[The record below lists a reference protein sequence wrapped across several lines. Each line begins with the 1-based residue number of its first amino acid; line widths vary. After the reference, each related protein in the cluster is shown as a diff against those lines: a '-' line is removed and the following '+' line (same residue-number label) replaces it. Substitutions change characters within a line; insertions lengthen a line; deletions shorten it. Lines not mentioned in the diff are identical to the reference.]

1 MLAEV
6 GYFISALG
14 YFFFLLLLLTVR
26 KAGLPKKLLIL
37 GISANFI
44 AAAFYAASQ
53 WLPTSINLAL
63 VLESA
68 KSLLWLIFITSCLK
82 GNYQTLLD
90 ILKVPINLAIISIP
104 AISLVLAIIPFTD
117 VENILKWQY
126 LLHTIMSLE
135 LLVLLETFYRQ
146 ADQERWAYKP
156 LILALGGMAL
166 FDFVLFSEASMI
178 NQIDPMLWSARGYI
192 FAALIPFLVIAI
204 RRIKHWGIDIFV
216 SRDVVLHS
224 SLLVVAGLYL
234 FIMALAG
241 YAIKMIGGNWSNV
254 IQVVFIFLSLTLLAA
269 LLLSNQFR
277 TKIKVFIT
285 KHFFANQFDY
295 REEWLS
301 LTQKLENSGDA
312 ATDFY
317 QTATLS
323 LMDAINCHSG
333 MLIKFRDNDI
343 QCLAQLEHDDLS
355 QIDIE
360 LITQIL
366 PFIKQSQ
373 WIVDIEQ
380 LRSKPFE
387 YEGLKVNHALLNGCS
402 FQLILPVFQK
412 DQLWGMVLIQD
423 KDGKRLSLNWE
434 LRDYL
439 KVVTTQVASYL
450 FQHEASKELA
460 ENAQFAA
467 FSRMSAFVLHDLKNV
482 LAQIDLILC
491 NAEQHKDNPEFIDDT
506 FETLQH
512 TKSRMEKML
521 RQLTDKKASVN
532 EHLGPCVLSE
542 LIHNIVN
549 RRCQTLKPTP
559 SINIV
564 KDQQLILDSDKLGN
578 VLYHLIN
585 NAQQA
590 TDDNGTVSINLDVD
604 NNQQLTIIEIAD
616 NGSGMSEDF
625 IQNRLFKPFD
635 TTKGNAGMG
644 IGAYDAKNHIEKMGG
659 RIEVSSRLGQGS
671 SFRLFIPAQ

>member
-6 GYFISALG
+6 GYLISALG
-14 YFFFLLLLLTVR
+14 YFLFLLLLFTTR
-26 KAGLPKKLLIL
+26 NNGLPKKLLIL
-37 GISANFI
+37 GVSANLF
-44 AAAFYAASQ
+44 AAAFYAANQ
-53 WLPTSINLAL
+53 WFPTVLNVAL
-63 VLESA
+63 LLESI
-68 KSLLWLIFITSCLK
+68 KSLIWLVFIASCLK
-82 GNYQTLLD
+82 GDQQSLVN
-90 ILKVPINLAIISIP
+90 ILRVPLNLAIISIP
-104 AISLVLAIIPFTD
+104 LIALVLAILPIADPGS
-117 VENILKWQY
+117 ILKWQY
-126 LLHTIMSLE
+126 LLHTLMSLE
-135 LLVLLETFYRQ
+135 MLILLETFYRQ

-156 LILALGGMAL
+156 LVLALGGLAL

-178 NQIDPMLWSARGYI
+178 NQIDPMLWEARGYI
-192 FAALIPFLVIAI
+192 FAALLPFLVVAI

-224 SLLVVAGLYL
+224 SLLFVAGLYL

-241 YAIKMIGGNWSNV
+241 YAIKLIGGNWSNV

-269 LLLSNQFR
+269 LFLSNQFR
-277 TKIKVFIT
+277 TKVKVFIT

-301 LTQKLENSGDA
+301 LTQKLENSEESVA
-312 ATDFY
+312 DFY

-323 LMDAINCHSG
+323 LMDAINCNSG
-333 MLIKFRDNDI
+333 MLIKFRDNDM

-355 QIDIE
+355 QLDIE
-360 LITQIL
+360 LLNQVL

-412 DQLWGMVLIQD
+412 DQLWGLVLIQD

-439 KVVTTQVASYL
+439 KVVTAQVASYL

-482 LAQIDLILC
+482 LAQIDLILS
-491 NAEQHKDNPEFIDDT
+491 NAEQHKNNPEFIDDT

-521 RQLTDKKASVN
+521 RQLTDKKDSN
-532 EHLGPCVLSE
+532 HEHLRPCIISALVQD
-542 LIHNIVN
+542 IVN
-549 RRCQTLKPTP
+549 QRCQTLNPVP
-559 SINIV
+559 EINIV

-590 TDDNGTVSINLDVD
+590 TDDQGKISITLDCD
-604 NNQQLTIIEIAD
+604 DTQKTAIIVIAD
-616 NGSGMSEDF
+616 NGCGMTDDF

-644 IGAYDAKNHIEKMGG
+644 IGAYDAKNYIEKMGG
-659 RIEVSSRLGQGS
+659 RIDVSSDVGKGS
-671 SFRLFIPAQ
+671 SFTLYIPTQ